1 MFSLFTLK
9 KTLIKHGLPQ
19 QMTDVHMHLL
29 PGVDDGAKT
38 AEESIALL
46 EKLYSY
52 GVKRVILTPHV
63 AMSFPQNDTAMLKE
77 TFEKFKKEVSSKAVP
92 ELHLAAEYMLDEGFL
107 KHLNSPDGLLTF
119 DGERVLVEVSF
130 RGCSMTVV
138 QELLFQLSLKKYIP
152 VLAHPERYPYM
163 KMEDYKMLR
172 DCGCESQ
179 LNIAALGGRYGKA
192 SLEIA
197 QRLLSQYMYEYA
209 ASDMHG
215 ERHMGVYED
224 VKIDKKTYHRL
235 SLLLENNSTLWG
247 KE

>member
-1 MFSLFTLK
+1 MFSLFSTK
-9 KTLIKHGLPQ
+9 KTLIKYGLPT

-38 AEESIALL
+38 VEESIALL

-52 GVKRVILTPHV
+52 GVRRVIFTPHI
-63 AMSFPQNDTAMLKE
+63 AMSFPQNTTASLRE
-77 TFEKFKKEVSSKAVP
+77 RFEEFKKEISTLSVP
-92 ELHLAAEYMLDEGFL
+92 QLHLAAEYMLDEGFL
-107 KHLNSPDGLLTF
+107 KHLNSADGLLTF

-163 KMEDYKMLR
+163 KMEEYKMLR
-172 DCGCESQ
+172 DCGCEFQ
-179 LNIAALGGRYGKA
+179 LNIAALGSRYGKK
-192 SLEIA
+192 SHEIA
-197 QRLLSQYMYEYA
+197 HKLLSQYMYEYA

-224 VKIDKKTYHRL
+224 VKIDAQTYKRL
-235 SLLLENNSTLWG
+235 SLLLENNATLWG